1 MPEQEHMKPVQLPAH
16 PSILSSFLLF
26 SLCCGRGLLALS
38 EVALPGPTAVS
49 SPSLPFWLGSSG
61 VQTTNTQE
69 QISSDLSCVPACKS
83 NSTPGKGMQFHMPFL
98 QLEKPSERKDTGGDF
113 CSLEQGEPSS
123 KPQLAGQGPPQP
135 GSDTVQQL
143 QGRATAVRQAQGEDE
158 ESLQVL
164 GWPEQWD
171 LEQGTAKLNTS
182 TFRAQ
187 FNHELRPPGL
197 SLDRAAGPRG
207 RGCGRRAQVR
217 LLGPWHRWETV
228 P

>member
-1 MPEQEHMKPVQLPAH
+1 MPEQEHMRPVQLPAH

-61 VQTTNTQE
+61 VQTTDTQE

-98 QLEKPSERKDTGGDF
+98 QLEKPSEEKDAGGDF

-158 ESLQVL
+158 E
-164 GWPEQWD
+164 
-171 LEQGTAKLNTS
+171 
-182 TFRAQ
+182 
-187 FNHELRPPGL
+187 
-197 SLDRAAGPRG
+197 
-207 RGCGRRAQVR
+207 
-217 LLGPWHRWETV
+217 
-228 P
+228 